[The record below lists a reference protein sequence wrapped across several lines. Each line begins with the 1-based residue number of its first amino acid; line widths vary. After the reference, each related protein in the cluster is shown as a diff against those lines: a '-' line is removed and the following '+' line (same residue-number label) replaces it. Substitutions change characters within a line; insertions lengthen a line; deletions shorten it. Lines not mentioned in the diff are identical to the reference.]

1 MSDRITVI
9 GNVAS
14 TPERR
19 ELPGGI
25 PAISFRL
32 ASSERRLDNGQWV
45 DAHTNWYWVSA
56 YRKLAEHALD
66 SLEKGQRVI
75 VTGKF
80 RVKQWESGGKSG
92 SSAEIDAEAVGHDL
106 MFGTTTF
113 HKASGSTTAASG
125 ASTASAA
132 SPLVDASGWAV
143 PGSAGTDA
151 ESRPAPN
158 DAPPPG
164 VTAPAEPGELVGVG
178 AGGGGGQWSPDAD
191 DQTPF

>member
-14 TPERR
+14 QPERR

-32 ASSERRLDNGQWV
+32 ASSERRLENGQWV
-45 DAHTNWYWVSA
+45 DSHTNWYWVSA
-56 YRKLAEHALD
+56 YRKLADHALA

-75 VTGKF
+75 VTGRF

-92 SSAEIDAEAVGHDL
+92 SSAEIDAEGLGHDL

-113 HKASGSTTAASG
+113 HKGPSSATPPPAAEN
-125 ASTASAA
+125 A
-132 SPLVDASGWAV
+132 GWAV
-143 PGSAGTDA
+143 PGDTHSSPARGAETDA
-151 ESRPAPN
+151 ASEQ
-158 DAPPPG
+158 
-164 VTAPAEPGELVGVG
+164 PAEAVLVGVG
-178 AGGGGGQWSPDAD
+178 GGDGDRED
-191 DQTPF
+191 TTPF

>member
-14 TPERR
+14 APERR

-32 ASSERRLDNGQWV
+32 ASSERRVENGQWV
-45 DAHTNWYWVSA
+45 DSHTNWYWVSA

-66 SLEKGQRVI
+66 SLEKGQRVV
-75 VTGKF
+75 VTGRF

-92 SSAEIDAEAVGHDL
+92 SSAEIDAEGLGHDL

-113 HKASGSTTAASG
+113 HKAGSSNGQG
-125 ASTASAA
+125 ASAEAST
-132 SPLVDASGWAV
+132 DASGWAAQGAEQEAPAPASHDTTGTRSDASDAQPALV
-143 PGSAGTDA
+143 SAGGWA
-151 ESRPAPN
+151 AN
-158 DAPPPG
+158 
-164 VTAPAEPGELVGVG
+164 
-178 AGGGGGQWSPDAD
+178 AD
-191 DQTPF
+191 DPTPF

>member
-14 TPERR
+14 APERR

-32 ASSERRLDNGQWV
+32 ASSERRLENGQWV
-45 DAHTNWYWVSA
+45 DSHTNWYWVSA

-66 SLEKGQRVI
+66 SIEKGQRVV
-75 VTGKF
+75 VTGRF

-92 SSAEIDAEAVGHDL
+92 SSAEIDAEGLGHDL

-113 HKASGSTTAASG
+113 HKVG
-125 ASTASAA
+125 ASNGQGAA
-132 SPLVDASGWAV
+132 PEAATDSSGWAT
-143 PGSAGTDA
+143 PGISDKGPDLARPGGTGTSPDA
-151 ESRPAPN
+151 SS
-158 DAPPPG
+158 
-164 VTAPAEPGELVGVG
+164 AEPALVG
-178 AGGGGGQWSPDAD
+178 AGGWTAD
-191 DQTPF
+191 TDDPTPF